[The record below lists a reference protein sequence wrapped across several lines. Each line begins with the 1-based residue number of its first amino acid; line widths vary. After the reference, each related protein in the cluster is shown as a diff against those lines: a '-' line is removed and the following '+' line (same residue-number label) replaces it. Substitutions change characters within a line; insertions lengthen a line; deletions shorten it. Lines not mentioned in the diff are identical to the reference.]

1 MKHIKSHFK
10 FTTGQRNG
18 IFLLLLI
25 VVTLQCIY
33 FYLNFSNESIEVDEN
48 KFAQLQEEIDSLR
61 VIQIEENKPK
71 IFPFNPNYISDFKG
85 YSLGMSN
92 EEIDR
97 LMKFRAQNK
106 WINSVQDFQKV
117 TGVSDSLLNTISSLF
132 KFPEWITNPQKKNFN
147 SVEYSKTPKS
157 FDKKIDLNKAS
168 ASQLRRVNGVGAKLS
183 ERIVAF
189 RNKFKGGFIADVQ
202 LLDVYGLSPE
212 VISRI
217 TNEFTVKTP
226 RGIDKINLNLAS
238 SDDLVT
244 IQHIDYELAHEI
256 IEQRTLREG
265 FKSFDELLKVK
276 DFPASKIEI
285 IKLYLLLD

>member
-97 LMKFRAQNK
+97 LLKFRAQNK

-244 IQHIDYELAHEI
+244 IQHIDYALAHEI